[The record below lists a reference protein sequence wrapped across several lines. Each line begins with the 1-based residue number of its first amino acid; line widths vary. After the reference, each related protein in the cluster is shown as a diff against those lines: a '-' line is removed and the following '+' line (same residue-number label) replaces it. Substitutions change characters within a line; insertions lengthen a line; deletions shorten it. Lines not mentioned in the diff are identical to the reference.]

1 MEILKKSLF
10 QTIEIEKSVKEQVST
25 ILDEVKINKDIG
37 VRKYNL
43 LFDKSPRESFR
54 VTRDEIVKSYK

>member
-25 ILDEVKINKDIG
+25 ILDEVKIIPPSDNDDMI
-37 VRKYNL
+37 
-43 LFDKSPRESFR
+43 
-54 VTRDEIVKSYK
+54 